1 MYNILVRE
9 IKVEA
14 VQKGMKEHERKEIFK
29 EEKRERTSMAKV
41 IKKGMKENK
50 EVDKDFI
57 ISWDPEDSDLDGE
70 YFEEHEEEKA
80 DMGIIII
87 TDSDDSENEERVNK
101 RTKEE
106 NINVKY
112 FEDGK

>member
-1 MYNILVRE
+1 M
-9 IKVEA
+9 
-14 VQKGMKEHERKEIFK
+14 
-29 EEKRERTSMAKV
+29 
-41 IKKGMKENK
+41 
-50 EVDKDFI
+50 
-57 ISWDPEDSDLDGE
+57 DGE

-106 NINVKY
+106 NMDVKY